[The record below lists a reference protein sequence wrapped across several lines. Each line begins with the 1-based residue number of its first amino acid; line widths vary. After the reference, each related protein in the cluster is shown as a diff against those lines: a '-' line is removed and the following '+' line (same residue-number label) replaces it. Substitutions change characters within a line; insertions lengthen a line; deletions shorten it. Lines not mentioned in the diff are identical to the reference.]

1 MTDERCITGLES
13 LPAGVRGCV
22 LTIGNF
28 DGVHRG
34 HRRIVET
41 ARELAR
47 AEGTVVAALT
57 FEPPPDLVLRP
68 DDAPERVVPPAVKG
82 RLLREAGCNWVVTA
96 RTDRALLSLTPEEFV
111 GQIIIRNFAPKHV
124 VEGPNFYFGRKRA
137 GNVEMLARAG
147 AEAGFDVHV
156 AEPVQ
161 LDLPEGREVVSST
174 LIRRCVAAG
183 DVQQAALCLGREFT
197 LYGCVVAGR
206 GIGKVLDY
214 PTANLSYGEQIC
226 PADGVYAGRAAIA
239 GKQYAAAISVGNQ
252 PTFPSDRPDQPIVE
266 AFLLNASGDFYDRE
280 IALSFQ
286 ARLREQRRYESI
298 EDLKAQIAEDVEQ
311 VRGLLE
317 GNQDREIHG

>member
-124 VEGPNFYFGRKRA
+124 VEGPDVFFGCMRSGNAETLRLAAAA
-137 GNVEMLARAG
+137 GGFCMHVVDPVMLDITSG
-147 AEAGFDVHV
+147 SSK
-156 AEPVQ
+156 
-161 LDLPEGREVVSST
+161 VSST
-174 LIRRCVAAG
+174 LIRSLVEAGCVE
-183 DVQQAALCLGREFT
+183 DVRHCLGRDFA
-197 LYGCVVAGR
+197 LFGKVVSGTGR
-206 GIGKVLDY
+206 GRKLLGVPTVNLD
-214 PTANLSYGEQIC
+214 TQQQVV
-226 PADGVYAGRAAIA
+226 PADGIYAGKAAIA
-239 GKQYAAAISVGNQ
+239 GRDYLAAITIGCN
-252 PTFPSDRPDQPIVE
+252 PTFGGTRRSIE
-266 AFLLNASGDFYDRE
+266 AFLMDMPAEQAAAKGSFCGQKISFRFTQRIRGQQKFESAEALRVQIDEDIQRVRE
-280 IALSFQ
+280 I
-286 ARLREQRRYESI
+286 
-298 EDLKAQIAEDVEQ
+298 V
-311 VRGLLE
+311 G
-317 GNQDREIHG
+317 